1 MSTTFGVTGGD
12 LDFSVIDGVEAIRQQ
27 VSQAL
32 LLWLGEWY
40 RDTTEGSNI
49 RALLGGGNGNRDAIA
64 ESIEATVLT
73 VDTVTSVRVESLT
86 VNRRKISVR
95 LRVTTSAGETVEVA
109 M

>member
-1 MSTTFGVTGGD
+1 MSTTFGVADGD
-12 LDFSVIDGVEAIRQQ
+12 LDYSVIDGVEAIRQQ

-40 RDTTEGSNI
+40 RDTTQGSNI
-49 RALLGGGNGNRDAIA
+49 RGLLGSANQDAIA
-64 ESIEATVLT
+64 ESIEATVLS

-86 VNRRKISVR
+86 VNRRKISGRIR
-95 LRVTTSAGETVEVA
+95 LTTSAGETVVVA